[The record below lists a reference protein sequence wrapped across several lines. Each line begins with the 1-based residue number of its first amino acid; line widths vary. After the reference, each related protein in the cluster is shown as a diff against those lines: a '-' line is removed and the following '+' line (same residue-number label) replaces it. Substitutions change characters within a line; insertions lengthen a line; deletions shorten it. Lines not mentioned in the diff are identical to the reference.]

1 MDPVSTVIRPMTPLE
16 FVHHCPEL
24 VALYWTAMDLDASGL
39 GGHSRQSRVRHWRSL
54 VHNPGFRAICAV
66 TDDRITG
73 IAYGM
78 DGELRRN
85 WTRAIADGL
94 ARSGGRDPRWPEILS
109 DYFEISELH
118 VLPGMQGKGIGRKLL
133 TALLDDVPQRWA
145 LLSTPEVPDEANRAF
160 GLYRALGFTDVIR
173 YFTFFSDPRLFA
185 VLAVELPLRGR
196 TPVSRPKEC

>member
-1 MDPVSTVIRPMTPLE
+1 MTPLE
-16 FVHHCPEL
+16 FVNHCPEL
-24 VALYWTAMDLDASGL
+24 VDVYWTAMDLDARGL

-66 TDDRITG
+66 TNGRITG

-94 ARSGGRDPRWPEILS
+94 ARSGGSDPRWPEILA
-109 DYFEISELH
+109 DYYEISELH
-118 VLPGMQGKGIGRKLL
+118 VLPEAQGQGTGRKLL
-133 TALLDDVPQRWA
+133 TELLDGVPQRWA
-145 LLSTPEVPDEANRAF
+145 LLSTPEVPNEANRAF
-160 GLYRALGFTDVIR
+160 SLYRALGFTDVVR

-185 VLAVELPLRGR
+185 VLAAELPLEDRR
-196 TPVSRPKEC
+196 ISRQNGH